1 MTLADFILQRI
12 AEDEAA
18 AREAIAMRDRINFIR
33 PPEVPDLAFEAW
45 EDAPVPFVAV
55 GPERV
60 LAECEARR
68 RIVGEHEARWITPE
82 NWWACD
88 TCGTP
93 GEYDVM
99 SPCPTLRL
107 LALPYADH
115 QDHREEWRP

>member
-1 MTLADFILQRI
+1 MTLTDFILQRI

-18 AREAIAMRDRINFIR
+18 AREAIRMRDRIDFIR

-60 LAECEARR
+60 LAECEAKR
-68 RIVGEHEARWITPE
+68 RIVKRAQRASEAFRQSINPVTSGV
-82 NWWACD
+82 AMTMD
-88 TCGTP
+88 LVLT
-93 GEYDVM
+93 D
-99 SPCPTLRL
+99 

-115 QDHREEWRP
+115 PDYREEWRP